1 MHEVVRKAND
11 TSSAQKLRRA
21 GNAMTPAVF
30 LDRDGT
36 LIELVH
42 HLTDP
47 GDVRLIPGAGAAVK
61 ALRRAGFPVVIVTNQ
76 SVIGRG
82 KLTEAGL
89 AEVHA
94 EMRRQL
100 AAAGTDVDAIY
111 FCPLAPTIKDPTVI
125 EDPMRKP
132 GPGMLQ
138 AAARDHGLDLARSWM
153 VGDTISDM
161 LAGHNAGTRSLLV
174 ATGYGEKVPVDAP
187 GITARAPDLAA
198 AAALILNTTA
208 LNDEDTTP

>member
-1 MHEVVRKAND
+1 MR
-11 TSSAQKLRRA
+11 
-21 GNAMTPAVF
+21 PAVF

-47 GDVRLIPGAGAAVK
+47 GDVALIPGAGEAVQQ
-61 ALRRAGFPVVIVTNQ
+61 LREAGFPVILVTNQ

-89 AEVHA
+89 EKVHA

-100 AAAGTDVDAIY
+100 ALQAADVDAIY
-111 FCPLAPTIKDPTVI
+111 FCPLKPLQKDPTVI

-132 GPGMLQ
+132 GPGMLLE
-138 AAARDHGLDLARSWM
+138 AAREHGLDLPRSWM
-153 VGDTISDM
+153 VGDTVSDM
-161 LAGHNAGTRSLLV
+161 AAGRNAGCRTLLV
-174 ATGYGEKVPVDAP
+174 RTGYGDRVDATP
-187 GITARAPDLAA
+187 AYVDHEAPTLAGA
-198 AAALILNTTA
+198 AKLILNE
-208 LNDEDTTP
+208 EDAR

>member
-1 MHEVVRKAND
+1 M
-11 TSSAQKLRRA
+11 TRA
-21 GNAMTPAVF
+21 AF

-47 GDVRLIPGAGAAVK
+47 ADVKLIDGAGAAVK
-61 ALRRAGFPVVIVTNQ
+61 RLRAAGWKVIIITNQ

-89 AEVHA
+89 GKVHA
-94 EMRRQL
+94 EMNRQL
-100 AAAGTDVDAIY
+100 AQEGAEIDALY
-111 FCPLAPTIKDPTVI
+111 FCPLAPTQKDQRVI

-138 AAARDHGLDLARSWM
+138 QAAHDHGIELAASWM
-153 VGDTISDM
+153 VGDTLSDI
-161 LAGHNAGTRSLLV
+161 LAGKNAGCRSLLV
-174 ATGYGEKVPVDAP
+174 RTGYGADVTTDFDMEAP
-187 GITARAPDLAA
+187 TLVEATDI
-198 AAALILNTTA
+198 ILN
-208 LNDEDTTP
+208 EVKP

>member
-1 MHEVVRKAND
+1 MTKA
-11 TSSAQKLRRA
+11 A
-21 GNAMTPAVF
+21 F

-47 GDVRLIPGAGAAVK
+47 ADVKLIDGAGGAVK
-61 ALRRAGFPVVIVTNQ
+61 RLRAAGWKVVIVTNQ

-94 EMRRQL
+94 EMNRQL
-100 AAAGTDVDAIY
+100 AADGAEIDAIY
-111 FCPLAPTIKDPTVI
+111 FCPLKPVQKDPRVI

-132 GPGMLQ
+132 GPGMLRQ
-138 AAARDHGLDLARSWM
+138 AARDHKLDLVASWM
-153 VGDTISDM
+153 VGDTLSDM
-161 LAGHNAGTRSLLV
+161 LAGKNAGCRSLLV
-174 ATGYGEKVPVDAP
+174 RTGYGGDVATDFDEEAP
-187 GITARAPDLAA
+187 TLAEA
-198 AAALILNTTA
+198 ADIILNEGQT
-208 LNDEDTTP
+208 

>member
-1 MHEVVRKAND
+1 MTKA
-11 TSSAQKLRRA
+11 A
-21 GNAMTPAVF
+21 F

-47 GDVRLIPGAGAAVK
+47 GDVKLIDGAGDAVK
-61 ALRRAGFPVVIVTNQ
+61 RLRAAGWKVIIVTNQ

-94 EMRRQL
+94 EMNRQL
-100 AAAGTDVDAIY
+100 ANHDTEVDAIY
-111 FCPLAPTIKDPTVI
+111 FCPLKPVQKDPRVI

-132 GPGMLQ
+132 GPGMLMQ
-138 AAARDHGLDLARSWM
+138 AAREHGIDLAASWM
-153 VGDTISDM
+153 VGDTLSDM
-161 LAGHNAGTRSLLV
+161 LAGKNAGCRSLLV
-174 ATGYGEKVPVDAP
+174 RTGYGDTVTTDFDKEAP
-187 GITARAPDLAA
+187 TLVEAA
-198 AAALILNTTA
+198 DIL
-208 LNDEDTTP
+208 LNEGMT